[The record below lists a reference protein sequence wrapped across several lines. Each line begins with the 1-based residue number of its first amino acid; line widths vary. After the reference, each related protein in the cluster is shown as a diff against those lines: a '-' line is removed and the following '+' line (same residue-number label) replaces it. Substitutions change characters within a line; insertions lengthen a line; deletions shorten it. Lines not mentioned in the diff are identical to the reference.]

1 MLEAKEVYLTENS
14 PAMLAVSEARIAQWN
29 PMQASNHSKRR
40 GMLWLTKLIS
50 LRVSRQCKR
59 GLHHVPAKM
68 QASNSNHTREEM
80 AGA

>member
-40 GMLWLTKLIS
+40 GMLWLNKFIS
-50 LRVSRQCKR
+50 LRIPRQCRHKISEACD
-59 GLHHVPAKM
+59 GGKSS
-68 QASNSNHTREEM
+68 QAPNSDQ
-80 AGA
+80 